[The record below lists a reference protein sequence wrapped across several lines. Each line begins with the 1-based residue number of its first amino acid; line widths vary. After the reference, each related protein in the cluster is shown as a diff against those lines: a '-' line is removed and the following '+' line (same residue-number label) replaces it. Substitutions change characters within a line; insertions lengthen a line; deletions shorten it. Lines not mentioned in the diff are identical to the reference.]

1 MKKIFEKSLKIIGL
15 MEQEQVAVMEFIQY
29 NISYFSDI
37 PLSSLIAPEC
47 RNCNDY
53 KESSYIF
60 LIGSYIYFSI
70 YHNPVTWFER
80 RRFAVFKDA
89 EYEELFRKTLC
100 CNVNNR
106 FDCISDLKEK
116 IENFLK

>member
-1 MKKIFEKSLKIIGL
+1 VKKIFEKSLKIIGL

-53 KESSYIF
+53 EESSYIF

-80 RRFAVFKDA
+80 RRFAVFKDT
-89 EYEELFRKTLC
+89 EYEELFKKTLY

>member
-1 MKKIFEKSLKIIGL
+1 MKKVFEKSLDLINL
-15 MEQEQVAVMEFIQY
+15 MEQEQVSVKDFICRH
-29 NISYFSDI
+29 ISCFSDI

-47 RNCNDY
+47 RNCKDY
-53 KESSYIF
+53 RESGYIF

-70 YHNPVTWFER
+70 YHKPVTWFER
-80 RRFAVFKDA
+80 RRFAVFKDT

-106 FDCISDLKEK
+106 FNCISELKEK
-116 IENFLK
+116 TENFLK